1 MQLFYGKRNHEI
13 IKYTT
18 YLPGITNYK
27 NRYQNIFSA
36 TAYVGE
42 NMNGY
47 IILANKFKIV
57 KFIVPWSEDQA
68 LEQDQHFFF
77 DKQFPVQL
85 VSHLTLS
92 RKQDK
97 IIKDY

>member
-1 MQLFYGKRNHEI
+1 
-13 IKYTT
+13 
-18 YLPGITNYK
+18 
-27 NRYQNIFSA
+27 
-36 TAYVGE
+36 
-42 NMNGY
+42 MNGY

-85 VSHLTLS
+85 VSHFTLS